1 MRQRTSLVIAHR
13 LSTIQNAD
21 EIIVL
26 EKGMIIERGTHKEL
40 IEKNGHYKRFSELQS
55 VD

>member
-1 MRQRTSLVIAHR
+1 MHSRTSLVIAHR

-26 EKGMIIERGTHKEL
+26 EKGEIIDRGKHNTL
-40 IEKNGHYKRFSELQS
+40 IQGNRLYSYLYNIQFN
-55 VD
+55 